1 MSKVLGIHYI
11 LDFYECNNKYLTSV
25 SKINNIMKMA
35 SNIGKFNI
43 VKSCFHQFKPYGV
56 SGVMVLKES
65 HFTIHTWPE
74 YQYAAIDIFLC
85 DINNSIGK
93 VVEYLS
99 NVFETDNYK
108 ITKIERGIIDNYS
121 KKQN

>member
-1 MSKVLGIHYI
+1 MNKLLGIHYI
-11 LDFYECNNKYLTSV
+11 LDYYECSNEYLTSV
-25 SKINNIMKMA
+25 SRVNNIMKKA
-35 SNIGKFNI
+35 SKIGKFSV
-43 VKSCFHQFKPYGV
+43 VKSCFHQFLPCGV

-85 DINNSIGK
+85 DININIDK

-99 NVFETDNYK
+99 SVFETNNYK
-108 ITKIERGIIDNYS
+108 IKKIERGKILPEI
-121 KKQN
+121 KI